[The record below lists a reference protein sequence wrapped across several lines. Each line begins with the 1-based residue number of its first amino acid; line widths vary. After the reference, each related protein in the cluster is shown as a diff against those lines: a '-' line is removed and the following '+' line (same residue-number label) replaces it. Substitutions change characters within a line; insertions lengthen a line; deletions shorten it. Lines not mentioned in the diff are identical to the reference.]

1 MSRISPTDP
10 SLLSQVTSSLATLHQ
25 EDEPRSTIR
34 NCVYSSGILWACVI
48 GWRRGGLMTW
58 LIEEW
63 MALGGG
69 AKNSPGHGFSLE
81 GACVLFSVSARRP
94 QGAHGH
100 AGKFLYT
107 QWPPHAPL

>member
-1 MSRISPTDP
+1 
-10 SLLSQVTSSLATLHQ
+10 
-25 EDEPRSTIR
+25 
-34 NCVYSSGILWACVI
+34 
-48 GWRRGGLMTW
+48 MTW

-81 GACVLFSVSARRP
+81 GGCVLFSVSARRP

-107 QWPPHAPL
+107 QWPPHAPLWGGVTQQASTVHHSFQTSGLQTNEVSFDVKMAPLINS